1 MKMYEQN
8 YCFMCGSRL
17 GLKNCGDEGMVKY
30 CEKCGKFRFPIY
42 SSAVSMVVFNRER
55 SKILLIQQYGKKD
68 NILVAGY
75 INKGETPQQALVR
88 ELREEVSLDAA
99 EWNYNAS
106 SYFEKTD
113 TLIHNFVV
121 VSESE
126 DFRTKK
132 GEVDNAQWFTIRE
145 SMKSIKPDSLAE
157 AFLLKALRDR
167 GFAEN

>member
-1 MKMYEQN
+1 MNQQN
-8 YCFMCGSRL
+8 YCFVCGNKL
-17 GLKNCGDEGMVKY
+17 TLKYCNDEGMVKY

-113 TLIHNFVV
+113 TLI
-121 VSESE
+121 
-126 DFRTKK
+126 T
-132 GEVDNAQWFTIRE
+132 
-145 SMKSIKPDSLAE
+145 SL
-157 AFLLKALRDR
+157 
-167 GFAEN
+167 